1 VEAVREVVVV
11 DPVDLQAIR
20 ETAAEVGAEMAEVP
34 PFRGIQAVM
43 ASVLVVGAPGAVG
56 HVRAEVER
64 RRGGLV
70 FDLRVGAM
78 RPIHRSRAVGHG
90 ELEVVAAD
98 GTVRLAEGGAAL
110 IEALTRLASGRG
122 EKTVACV
129 RDLVNRMS

>member
-20 ETAAEVGAEMAEVP
+20 EAAERVGVEAAEVP
-34 PFRGIQAVM
+34 PFRGIRAVM
-43 ASVLVVGAPGAVG
+43 ASVLVVGDPGAVRE
-56 HVRAEVER
+56 VRAEADR

-70 FDLRVGAM
+70 FDLRAGAV
-78 RPIHRSRAVGHG
+78 RPIHRSRALGHE
-90 ELEVVAAD
+90 ELKVVAAD
-98 GTVRLAEGGAAL
+98 GTVRVADCDAGL

-129 RDLVNRMS
+129 HDLVNRMS